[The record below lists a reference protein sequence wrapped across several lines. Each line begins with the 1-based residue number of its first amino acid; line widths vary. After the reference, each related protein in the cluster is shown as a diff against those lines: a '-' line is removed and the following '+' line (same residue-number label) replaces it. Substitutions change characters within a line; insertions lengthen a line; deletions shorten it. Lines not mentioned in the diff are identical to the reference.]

1 VRRFTPDGLEFC
13 YNRALHRAVQS
24 YTVLVSSAIMNRAEM
39 VKVQHLVDESEER
52 KGRHDAQAK
61 MQTVQR
67 VAHSARSS
75 SSSSA

>member
-52 KGRHDAQAK
+52 KG
-61 MQTVQR
+61 
-67 VAHSARSS
+67 
-75 SSSSA
+75 